1 MKPVPL
7 AIGSTQ
13 PVTVTSLPSFT
24 EIFDFDVCSVVCAL
38 SPTAHKADTQ
48 AAAAMSFIV
57 RLLLVQADATIVPTV
72 PTDPGNSPGSS
83 RYHDCLRS
91 SRYLLE
97 WRVRRCTRCD
107 RFSCSR

>member
-7 AIGSTQ
+7 AIGSTH
-13 PVTVTSLPSFT
+13 PITVTSFPSFT

-38 SPTAHKADTQ
+38 SPTAHTADKH

-57 RLLLVQADATIVPTV
+57 RLLLGQADATIVPA
-72 PTDPGNSPGSS
+72 DPDNRPGSS

-107 RFSCSR
+107 NFSCSR